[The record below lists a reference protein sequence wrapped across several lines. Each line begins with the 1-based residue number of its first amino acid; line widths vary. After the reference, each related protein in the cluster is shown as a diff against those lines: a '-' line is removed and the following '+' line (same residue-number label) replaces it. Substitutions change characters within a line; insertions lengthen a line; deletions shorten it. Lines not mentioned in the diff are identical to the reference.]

1 MAVGTVS
8 TSILTDIANAIRY
21 QAGVATTYKPRE
33 MAEAVAAL
41 DGTDAG
47 QYQEQP
53 YMALESGVLPES
65 VFSDIASAIRGQN
78 GESTLYTPGDMA
90 AAILALEWDVG
101 YKIRALLLDD
111 GTLEINYY
119 ERRTSV
125 TGGRIVQVFEIDP
138 AGYSSASAR
147 SYDSIKLLV
156 KKVYIDSTI
165 AGLGIKNCNYWFNAF
180 SNCTEVRGFEN
191 LSGMTSANQMFTSC
205 TSLETIY
212 ATSFSNSGLSGSLMF
227 NSCNRLVGGTD
238 GFVPSQTSGASVC
251 KLGAGGVLTDPN
263 DDRRTWFWAHFY
275 ADGEGVLTATSTP
288 DATREL
294 VASGRICAIG
304 KYVGL
309 GFTPWDGVTGPT
321 HRQHLTSATFAA
333 DMATFSYLNF
343 NYLFYSCTNLAS
355 VNGLGNLSG
364 VRSMRYTFSSCAFT
378 TIDLRGFDPST
389 LMDLFYTFSGCSHMT
404 TIYADATGHCLRAG
418 SRARNA
424 STRARLHWWAETGP
438 HGRAARRRTRTSA
451 STRRARRGTS
461 QRASGCGK
469 HQDTAFCHFIEE
481 RVDVLVDALQLS
493 VDGVED
499 KPVSKSRLRYKTPLE
514 LLVRVLRKSNPLRI
528 VDGHGVLREDH
539 LACINGGGGRV
550 GGEQHRPELRHP
562 LVIRTDG
569 DCVLDGNSLFDPL
582 NGIAQ
587 PHDDLYEH
595 RAHRHRAEVDE
606 VVSLVVH
613 ALNNLGD
620 RLLILADAAELQE
633 VEQPHHG
640 RGQPHGGRHV

>member
-33 MAEAVAAL
+33 MAAAVAAL

-47 QYQEQP
+47 QYQAQP
-53 YMALESGVLPES
+53 YMTLESGVLPES

-78 GESTLYTPGDMA
+78 GESTLYAPGDMA

-156 KKVYIDSTI
+156 KKVYIDSSI
-165 AGLGIKNCNYWFNAF
+165 AGLGITNCNYWFNAF

-205 TSLETIY
+205 SSLETIY

-238 GFVPSQTSGASVC
+238 GFVPSTTSGASVC

-275 ADGEGVLTATSTP
+275 ADGEGVLAASPTP
-288 DATREL
+288 DSMREL
-294 VASGRICAIG
+294 VASNRICAIG

-333 DMATFSYLNF
+333 DMAGFSYLNF
-343 NYLFYSCTNLAS
+343 NYLFYSCTNLTS

-364 VRSMRYTFSSCAFT
+364 VRSMRYMFSSCAFT
-378 TIDLRGFDPST
+378 TIDFRGFDPST
-389 LMDLFYTFSGCSHMT
+389 LTDLFYTFSGCSRLT
-404 TIYADATGHCLRAG
+404 TIYADASWALPSSGITGSQCFYSCSTSLVGGNGTVWASNKTAYTYFRIDT
-418 SRARNA
+418 A
-424 STRARLHWWAETGP
+424 STPGYITVA
-438 HGRAARRRTRTSA
+438 
-451 STRRARRGTS
+451 
-461 QRASGCGK
+461 
-469 HQDTAFCHFIEE
+469 
-481 RVDVLVDALQLS
+481 
-493 VDGVED
+493 
-499 KPVSKSRLRYKTPLE
+499 
-514 LLVRVLRKSNPLRI
+514 
-528 VDGHGVLREDH
+528 
-539 LACINGGGGRV
+539 
-550 GGEQHRPELRHP
+550 
-562 LVIRTDG
+562 
-569 DCVLDGNSLFDPL
+569 
-582 NGIAQ
+582 
-587 PHDDLYEH
+587 
-595 RAHRHRAEVDE
+595 
-606 VVSLVVH
+606 
-613 ALNNLGD
+613 
-620 RLLILADAAELQE
+620 
-633 VEQPHHG
+633 
-640 RGQPHGGRHV
+640 